1 MRLEPLL
8 SVTARMRMR
17 EVGATPEGQRMDL
30 HIQGSTDPGGR
41 LAGRLEGVDYLT
53 IRTDGVARLDVRALL
68 ETDSGVVAVRGRGIG
83 NPLPGGEV
91 AGRLALTFQ
100 TAAGD
105 LAWLNRVLAVAV
117 TRSNRAAGELSF
129 IVSTVED

>member
-8 SVTARMRMR
+8 SVTARMRMQ
-17 EVGATPEGQRMDL
+17 EVGATPEGHRMDL
-30 HIQGSTDPGGR
+30 HIDGTTDPGGR
-41 LAGRLEGVDYLT
+41 LAGRLVGVDYLT
-53 IRTDGVARLDVRALL
+53 IRGDGVARLDVRALL
-68 ETDSGVVAVRGRGIG
+68 HTDDGPVAVRGGGIG
-83 NPLPGGEV
+83 TPLSGGEV

-100 TAAGD
+100 TPAAD

-129 IVSTVED
+129 AVFTVEE